1 MDMRLE
7 KELIASTVSN
17 IKKELLPQQKREDF
31 KNGSSIRSTTSTTT
45 TTKKSSDAGREYVNK
60 LETDEATKLLTA
72 VQKIRA
78 EIEVINCWVP
88 A

>member
-17 IKKELLPQQKREDF
+17 IKKELLPQQKREEF
-31 KNGSSIRSTTSTTT
+31 KNGSSIRSTTSTT

-60 LETDEATKLLTA
+60 LETNEATKLLTA

>member
-17 IKKELLPQQKREDF
+17 IKKELLPQQKREEF
-31 KNGSSIRSTTSTTT
+31 KNGSSIRSTTSSI
-45 TTKKSSDAGREYVNK
+45 TKKSSDAGREYVSK

-78 EIEVINCWVP
+78 EIEVINCCVP